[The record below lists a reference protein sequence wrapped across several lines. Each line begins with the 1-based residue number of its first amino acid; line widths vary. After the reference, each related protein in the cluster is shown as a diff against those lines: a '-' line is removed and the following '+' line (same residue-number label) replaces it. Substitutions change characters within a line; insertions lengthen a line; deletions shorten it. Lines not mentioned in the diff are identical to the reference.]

1 MVVIM
6 KKKIISLLCTAAT
19 FFSVA
24 AGAVSAAVPDTAKA
38 IKDLSGYYSSYYKD
52 KYWTPGGTDA
62 KEYLDYTDNATEAS
76 LTNYDEVDLTMT
88 STKKSGVET
97 VPAGTIANRLGGG
110 LPALK
115 FRNGNNTGSKT
126 LHFRYTFVES
136 TSPIILGLHHRRG
149 SGKTNDVTQTIV
161 MENDRISYVDTG
173 RSIDIDTKRD
183 SGLNLTG
190 LQAPYTVDFFQ
201 NAYNGEAVI
210 YVAGKLLYDSR
221 LTGAQLKGKKSEEM
235 YRFQFITKQDD
246 AAFKLVIKNVH
257 HDAYSEE
264 IQMEDVINYVM
275 NKTQAVKT
283 NYLWM
288 IDGINKDW
296 KKIQGALDGA
306 YAIDGDNENGYTING
321 IQNNSRARY
330 LLNSGHTAYNSSN
343 NTYDEWCAM
352 PKSKNDKILW
362 QSFMYKPS
370 NLTKGQLFGIR
381 GNNAY
386 QSLLKAIPATAT
398 EPAQLMTMSGDE
410 DGEKICEL
418 DSNKFYKIDLVVN
431 NKDYRYYV
439 MVDGKIVARSTIWS
453 SRQPLWQTVF
463 ELAEKDESMTLK
475 NVRTTVYDSTV
486 GIYDVLSEAA
496 ASVYTRIASSNYDE
510 ANKELTVEA
519 AIDGDANAFE
529 NATLYYALYD
539 SDGVL
544 AGVTF
549 GEVDNS
555 SVNTDE
561 HDRTYPYG
569 VFDLSAFEAGTVLNI
584 KAFLWDDNI
593 SPLSNA
599 AKSSFTIPALAAETD
614 IAE

>member
-1 MVVIM
+1 M

-24 AGAVSAAVPDTAKA
+24 AGTVSATAPDTTKA
-38 IKDLSGYYSSYYKD
+38 IKDLDGYYSSYYTA

-62 KEYLDYTDNATEAS
+62 ADYLDYTDNATEATK
-76 LTNYDEVDLTMT
+76 TNYDKVDLTMT
-88 STKKSGVET
+88 STKKSGVEA
-97 VPAGTIANRLGGG
+97 VPAGTIANRIGGG

-136 TSPIILGLHHRRG
+136 TSPIILGLHHRRD
-149 SGKTNDVTQTIV
+149 SSKTNDVTQTVV
-161 MENDRISYVDTG
+161 MENDRISYTDAG

-183 SGLNLTG
+183 SGLNLTD

-221 LTGAQLKGKKSEEM
+221 PTGAQLKGKRSEEM

-246 AAFKLVIKNVH
+246 AAFKFVIKNVH
-257 HDAYSEE
+257 HDVYSEE
-264 IQMEDVINYVM
+264 IPMEDVINYVM
-275 NKTQAVKT
+275 NNRTGVKT

-306 YAIDGDNENGYTING
+306 YAIDGDNENGYIIKG
-321 IQNNSRARY
+321 IQDNSRARY
-330 LLNSGHTAYNSSN
+330 LLDSGHTAYNSSN
-343 NTYDEWCAM
+343 NPYDEWCALS
-352 PKSKNDKILW
+352 KSTSDKILW

-370 NLTKGQLFGIR
+370 NLTKGQLFRIR

-386 QSLLKAIPATAT
+386 QSILKAKPATDA
-398 EPAQLMTMSGDE
+398 EPAQLMAMSGE
-410 DGEKICEL
+410 EEGEKVCEL
-418 DSNKFYKIDLVVN
+418 DGNKFYKIDLVVN

-439 MVDGKIVARSTIWS
+439 MVDGKIVARGTIWS

-496 ASVYTRIASSNYDE
+496 TSVYTRIAGSSYDE

-519 AIDGDANAFE
+519 AIDGNADAFE
-529 NATLYYALYD
+529 NGTLYYAVYD
-539 SDGVL
+539 PDGAL

-569 VFDLSAFEAGTVLNI
+569 VFDLSAFETGTVLNI
-584 KAFLWDDNI
+584 KAFLWGDNI

-599 AKSSFTIPALAAETD
+599 AKSSFTIPASTAETD